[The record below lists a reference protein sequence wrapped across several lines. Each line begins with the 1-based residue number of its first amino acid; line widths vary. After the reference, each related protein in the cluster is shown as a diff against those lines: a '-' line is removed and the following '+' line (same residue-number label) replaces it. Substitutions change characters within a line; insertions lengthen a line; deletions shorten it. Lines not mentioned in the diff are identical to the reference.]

1 MKKILF
7 MLLLFVSAT
16 GSLQAQTFSEWFR
29 QKKTQK
35 KYLLQQ
41 IASLQVN
48 IGYAQK
54 GYKIA
59 KEGLTTIGGFTKGE
73 FNLHGDYFN
82 SLKTVNPE
90 IKQYAKVADII
101 AMQLKIV
108 QDYNRSYGEINRS
121 NAFKNE
127 ELDYIRRVFSRLLDD
142 CEETLDELIAVTTN
156 GKLEMKDDERM
167 VRIDR
172 LYLDM
177 QDKYSF
183 SQSFSNDAKTLAAAR
198 LKKILMYKPAVR
210 CRALKTNSHEKNTD
224 NYMSCLSGLTAFI

>member
-1 MKKILF
+1 MKKTFL
-7 MLLLFVSAT
+7 MLLLFLSAA

-41 IASLQVN
+41 IAALQVY
-48 IGYAQK
+48 IEYAQK

-82 SLKTVNPE
+82 SLKMVNPE
-90 IKQYAKVADII
+90 IKRYAKVADII

-108 QDYNRSYGEINRS
+108 QDYNRGYGQIIRT
-121 NAFKNE
+121 NAFNSE
-127 ELDYIRRVFSRLLDD
+127 ELDYIRRVFGRLLDD

-156 GKLEMKDDERM
+156 SKLEMQDDERM
-167 VRIDR
+167 ARIDK

-177 QDKYSF
+177 QDKYTF

-198 LKKILMYKPAVR
+198 VKENKDVQTS
-210 CRALKTNSHEKNTD
+210 RALQGIKNEQP
-224 NYMSCLSGLTAFI
+224 